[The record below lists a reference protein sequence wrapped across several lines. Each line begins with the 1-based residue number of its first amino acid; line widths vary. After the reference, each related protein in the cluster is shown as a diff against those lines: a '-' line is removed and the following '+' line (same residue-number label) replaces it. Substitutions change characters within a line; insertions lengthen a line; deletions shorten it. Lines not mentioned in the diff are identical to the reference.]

1 MTKTLFCALVT
12 LVVASGCV
20 PPSAPPADD
29 TLPKSVGSI
38 VVLPVEFAADP
49 AASPQVK
56 QQLQEGVETVSQA
69 VSEVLAASPKVR
81 MLNGDEVEAL
91 TSGYQDTPLAQAQ
104 AIGRGL
110 HAEAVMLW
118 EVQRFH
124 QRLGTEYAVQSPA
137 SLAFTYRLLHLESG
151 QTLCAGS
158 FDETQQSA
166 TENLLSFK
174 TIANRGFKWITA
186 SDLAREGV
194 AKKMADCA
202 YWQEARP

>member
-1 MTKTLFCALVT
+1 MSKTLLCALVA
-12 LVVASGCV
+12 LVVISGCV
-20 PPSAPPADD
+20 PQSVPPAEE

-38 VVLPVEFAADP
+38 VVLPVEFAADS
-49 AASPQVK
+49 AVSPQAK
-56 QQLQEGVETVSQA
+56 QQLQDGVETLSQA
-69 VSEVLAASPKVR
+69 VSEVLAVSPKVR
-81 MLNGDEVEAL
+81 MLNEDEVEAL
-91 TSGYQDTPLAQAQ
+91 TSGYQHSSSAQAQ

-118 EVQRFH
+118 EVQRFQ

-158 FDETQQSA
+158 FDETQQAA

-174 TIANRGFKWITA
+174 TLANRGFKWITA

-194 AKKMADCA
+194 GKKMADCA

>member
-1 MTKTLFCALVT
+1 MSKTLLCALVA
-12 LVVASGCV
+12 LVVISGCV
-20 PPSAPPADD
+20 PQSVPPAEE

-38 VVLPVEFAADP
+38 VVLPVEFAADS
-49 AASPQVK
+49 AVSPQAK
-56 QQLQEGVETVSQA
+56 QQLQDGVETLSQA
-69 VSEVLAASPKVR
+69 VSEVLAVSPKVR
-81 MLNGDEVEAL
+81 MLNEDEVEAL
-91 TSGYQDTPLAQAQ
+91 TSGYQHSSSAQAQ

-158 FDETQQSA
+158 FDETQQAA

-174 TIANRGFKWITA
+174 TLANRGFKWITA

-194 AKKMADCA
+194 GKKMADCA

>member
-1 MTKTLFCALVT
+1 MSKTLLCALVT
-12 LVVASGCV
+12 LVVTSGCV
-20 PPSAPPADD
+20 QQPAPPQDD
-29 TLPKSVGSI
+29 TLPKSVSSI
-38 VVLPVEFAADP
+38 VVLPVEIAADP

-56 QQLQEGVETVSQA
+56 QQLQEGAETLSQA

-81 MLNGDEVEAL
+81 MLNGDEVESL
-91 TSGYQDTPLAQAQ
+91 TSGYQASPAAQAQ
-104 AIGRGL
+104 AIGQGL

-151 QTLCAGS
+151 QTLCSGS

-166 TENLLSFK
+166 TENLLSIK
-174 TIANRGFKWITA
+174 TLANRGFKWITA
-186 SDLAREGV
+186 ADLAREGV
-194 AKKMADCA
+194 AKKLADCA
-202 YWQEARP
+202 YWQETRP